1 MKRSPTGIFVIA
13 LLTLIT
19 INHIY
24 KPSIR
29 KYADADTMVEGF
41 GVLNGTLTDSN
52 DVSYTEM
59 NSITLDINE
68 VVQTDNQT
76 NYDYLKAQILNTVRM
91 FNAKLELYIKTYI
104 DNPEISDPTILN
116 RKNTINKHAITFLI
130 SILPQLFGNLNE
142 FASDYIYGF
151 ASTYSFIPMFNGI
164 IKQDNTVTPKM
175 LKTIRMYFNRMNS
188 YVQVVLYQLLQK
200 TESASNQNADSLYT
214 LNQNAD
220 SLYTLNQLTNTEN
233 TSEPSI
239 IHFLIKTDDNSEL
252 VKFLNQLSKGTTPA
266 IMALDFYISNSI
278 NYVVNDNFTLIIKIY
293 LLTPDYKSTYELRK
307 ITDTN
312 PKDTIDKHIEDMQY
326 ETKKKNKQLT
336 EGDVLSGLNPS
347 SAYTSLIGKI
357 MICIILGM
365 VALVLGIYYY
375 IMSQGTQASASSENP
390 RKITSDMMTYMNL
403 PNMAYSM
410 KNAISGIKMP
420 KLPGMPNIPGIPGIS
435 GISGIP
441 GMAYLSDNPI
451 TVLMAI
457 LLFVFLILYMTLGGK
472 DKNSD
477 YLSWGNVDIKAKTKE
492 LKESS
497 KNLYGTYLE
506 YSDVINENTNQKKE
520 KIGLDKNKNL
530 YDTAFVE

>member
-29 KYADADTMVEGF
+29 QYTDADADTMVEGF
-41 GVLNGTLTDSN
+41 GVLNGTLTDAN

-91 FNAKLELYIKTYI
+91 FNAKLELYIKAYI

-142 FASDYIYGF
+142 LASDYIYGF
-151 ASTYSFIPMFNGI
+151 ASSYSVIPIFNGI
-164 IKQDNTVTPKM
+164 VKQDNTVTPEI

-200 TESASNQNADSLYT
+200 TDSASNENT
-214 LNQNAD
+214 N

-239 IHFLIKTDDNSEL
+239 IHFLIKTDDDSEL
-252 VKFLNQLSKGTTPA
+252 VKFLNQLSNGMSPT
-266 IMALDFYISNSI
+266 IIALDFYISNSI
-278 NYVVNDNFTLIIKIY
+278 NYVVNDNFTLILKIN
-293 LLTPDYKSTYELRK
+293 LSRPDHKSTYELRK

-312 PKDTIDKHIEDMQY
+312 PYDTIDKHIEDMQY
-326 ETKKKNKQLT
+326 ETKKKTKQLT
-336 EGDVLSGLNPS
+336 EGDVLSGMNPS

-357 MICIILGM
+357 MACIILGM

-375 IMSQGTQASASSENP
+375 IISQSTQASASSENP

-403 PNMAYSM
+403 PNMASSI

-420 KLPGMPNIPGIPGIS
+420 KLPGMPNMPN
-435 GISGIP
+435 IP
-441 GMAYLSDNPI
+441 GMPNIPNISDNPI
-451 TVLMAI
+451 TVLMAV

-492 LKESS
+492 LQKSS
-497 KNLYGTYLE
+497 EELSASYSE
-506 YSDVINENTNQKKE
+506 YSGVINENTNQYKE
-520 KIGLDKNKNL
+520 RAGLDKNKSL
-530 YDTAFVE
+530 YDTAFDE